1 VDKSTRKTII
11 MHKILFLILFTIS
24 STAFA
29 SDLTLCLGCHNE
41 QNTMNPTI
49 AGQHPRYIEK
59 QLIYFKNDKRINAI
73 MQGISKTLDDN
84 QIKAISIEFSKKEW
98 VNSKNVT
105 KEANKAKGK
114 KLTQSGNCMGCHG
127 GTLRGWSGSNVP
139 RLAGQD
145 KNYLKQAMLKFK
157 KHEHKYYPIMNS
169 MVARYSEQDLDV
181 LADYL
186 SGLGN

>member
-1 VDKSTRKTII
+1 
-11 MHKILFLILFTIS
+11 MHKILFFILFTIS

-29 SDLTLCLGCHNE
+29 SDLMLCLGCHNK

-49 AGQHPRYIEK
+49 AGQHSKYIEN
-59 QLIYFKNDKRINAI
+59 QLKYFKNDKRINAI

-84 QIKAISIEFSKKEW
+84 QIKSISKGFSKKEW

-114 KLTQSGNCMGCHG
+114 KFAQMGNCMGCHG
-127 GTLRGWSGSNVP
+127 STLKGQSNVP

-157 KHEHKYYPIMNS
+157 KHEHKYYPMMNS
-169 MVARYSEQDLDV
+169 MLTRYSEQDLDV

-186 SGLGN
+186 SGLGK